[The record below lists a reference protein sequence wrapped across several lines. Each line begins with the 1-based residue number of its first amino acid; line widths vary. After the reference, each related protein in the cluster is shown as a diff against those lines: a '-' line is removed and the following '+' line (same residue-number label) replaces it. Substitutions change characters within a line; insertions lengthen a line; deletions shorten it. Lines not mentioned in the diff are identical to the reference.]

1 MSDPRDDPLNQ
12 AIFRAVKGEKTW
24 PLSPLYN
31 SGGGTFKEEFE
42 AGDKQ
47 MLLWAIVDSAWNN
60 EPIPK
65 WAADKFLTTVFSA
78 AKGEFSSWDGAF
90 GKLFERAYRT
100 RIQEQARLMFP
111 VGRRIQELSKQ
122 GQPIGDLM
130 YEQVAEE
137 FHIGTDRVRTYWR
150 FYRDF
155 IKG

>member
-1 MSDPRDDPLNQ
+1 MTDPRNDPLNQ

-31 SGGGTFKEEFE
+31 SSGGSFKDEFD

-65 WAADKFLTTVFSA
+65 WAADNFLAAVFSA
-78 AKGEFSSWDGAF
+78 AKGEFGSWDGAF
-90 GKLFERAYRT
+90 GKVFEGAYRT

-111 VGRRIQELSKQ
+111 VGRRIQELSCGGPNFQ
-122 GQPIGDLM
+122 
-130 YEQVAEE
+130 
-137 FHIGTDRVRTYWR
+137 
-150 FYRDF
+150 
-155 IKG
+155 

>member
-1 MSDPRDDPLNQ
+1 MSDPRNDPLNQ

-31 SGGGTFKEEFE
+31 SKGSFEDEFRD
-42 AGDKQ
+42 GDKQ
-47 MLLWAIVDSAWNN
+47 ALLWAIVDSVWNN
-60 EPIPK
+60 QKIPK
-65 WAADKFLTTVFSA
+65 WAADKFLAAVFSA
-78 AKGEFSSWDGAF
+78 AKGEFASWDGAF
-90 GKLFERAYRT
+90 GKLFEGAYRT

-122 GQPIGDLM
+122 GEPIGDLM
-130 YEQVAEE
+130 YEQVAGE

-155 IKG
+155 KG